1 MAAGKARTYV
11 LKPGEPFGP
20 FRPDGEVTG
29 GGPATRAAVL
39 VETSGKNA
47 ARFSVAR
54 AAAVEAK

>member
-1 MAAGKARTYV
+1 V